1 MYAII
6 AAGGRQYRVSQG
18 DVIYIDKVNQ
28 EADSA
33 ISFDV
38 LMIGGDGDVKVGNPV
53 LAGAKVEGKVLAQV
67 KGEKITVYKYKSKKP
82 EDRPPS
88 AVHQGGN
95 HRDQGVMI
103 SATLYRGKDGLTACR
118 ITGHS
123 GQAEAGRDIV
133 CAAVSILGCTCV
145 NALESV
151 CGIIPL
157 VTENE
162 EGLLAFQLPEITPE
176 ENAKAQILMGALK
189 QGLTDLA
196 DAYPRNVTLTIQ
208 SLSH

>member
-1 MYAII
+1 
-6 AAGGRQYRVSQG
+6 
-18 DVIYIDKVNQ
+18 
-28 EADSA
+28 
-33 ISFDV
+33 
-38 LMIGGDGDVKVGNPV
+38 
-53 LAGAKVEGKVLAQV
+53 
-67 KGEKITVYKYKSKKP
+67 
-82 EDRPPS
+82 
-88 AVHQGGN
+88 
-95 HRDQGVMI
+95 MI
-103 SATLYRGKDGLTACR
+103 SAILYQGKDGLAACR
-118 ITGHS
+118 VTGHS

-151 CGIIPL
+151 CGIVPQ

-162 EGLLAFQLPEITPE
+162 DGVLTFQLPEMTPE

>member
-1 MYAII
+1 
-6 AAGGRQYRVSQG
+6 
-18 DVIYIDKVNQ
+18 
-28 EADSA
+28 
-33 ISFDV
+33 
-38 LMIGGDGDVKVGNPV
+38 
-53 LAGAKVEGKVLAQV
+53 
-67 KGEKITVYKYKSKKP
+67 
-82 EDRPPS
+82 
-88 AVHQGGN
+88 
-95 HRDQGVMI
+95 MI
-103 SATLYRGKDGLTACR
+103 SAILYQGTEGLTACR

-151 CGIIPL
+151 CGLIPL

-162 EGLLAFQLPEITPE
+162 EGVLAFQLPEITPE

-196 DAYPRNVTLTIQ
+196 ESYPRNVKLTIQ
-208 SLSH
+208 SFSHE

>member
-1 MYAII
+1 
-6 AAGGRQYRVSQG
+6 
-18 DVIYIDKVNQ
+18 
-28 EADSA
+28 
-33 ISFDV
+33 
-38 LMIGGDGDVKVGNPV
+38 
-53 LAGAKVEGKVLAQV
+53 
-67 KGEKITVYKYKSKKP
+67 
-82 EDRPPS
+82 
-88 AVHQGGN
+88 
-95 HRDQGVMI
+95 MI
-103 SATLYRGKDGLTACR
+103 SATLYQGEDGYTACR

-162 EGLLAFQLPEITPE
+162 AGVLSFQLPEINPE

-196 DAYPRNVTLTIQ
+196 DAYPQNVTLTIQ

>member
-1 MYAII
+1 
-6 AAGGRQYRVSQG
+6 
-18 DVIYIDKVNQ
+18 
-28 EADSA
+28 
-33 ISFDV
+33 
-38 LMIGGDGDVKVGNPV
+38 
-53 LAGAKVEGKVLAQV
+53 
-67 KGEKITVYKYKSKKP
+67 
-82 EDRPPS
+82 
-88 AVHQGGN
+88 
-95 HRDQGVMI
+95 MI

-196 DAYPRNVTLTIQ
+196 DAYPRNVTLKIQ

>member
-1 MYAII
+1 
-6 AAGGRQYRVSQG
+6 
-18 DVIYIDKVNQ
+18 
-28 EADSA
+28 
-33 ISFDV
+33 
-38 LMIGGDGDVKVGNPV
+38 
-53 LAGAKVEGKVLAQV
+53 
-67 KGEKITVYKYKSKKP
+67 
-82 EDRPPS
+82 
-88 AVHQGGN
+88 
-95 HRDQGVMI
+95 MI
-103 SATLYRGKDGLTACR
+103 SAILYQGTDGLTACR

-145 NALESV
+145 NAMESV

-162 EGLLAFQLPEITPE
+162 EGMLAFQLPEITPE

>member
-1 MYAII
+1 
-6 AAGGRQYRVSQG
+6 
-18 DVIYIDKVNQ
+18 
-28 EADSA
+28 
-33 ISFDV
+33 
-38 LMIGGDGDVKVGNPV
+38 
-53 LAGAKVEGKVLAQV
+53 
-67 KGEKITVYKYKSKKP
+67 
-82 EDRPPS
+82 
-88 AVHQGGN
+88 
-95 HRDQGVMI
+95 MI
-103 SATLYRGKDGLTACR
+103 SAILYQGTEGLTACR

>member
-1 MYAII
+1 
-6 AAGGRQYRVSQG
+6 
-18 DVIYIDKVNQ
+18 
-28 EADSA
+28 
-33 ISFDV
+33 
-38 LMIGGDGDVKVGNPV
+38 
-53 LAGAKVEGKVLAQV
+53 
-67 KGEKITVYKYKSKKP
+67 
-82 EDRPPS
+82 
-88 AVHQGGN
+88 
-95 HRDQGVMI
+95 MI
-103 SATLYRGKDGLTACR
+103 SATLYLGEDGYTACR

-157 VTENE
+157 VTENDA
-162 EGLLAFQLPEITPE
+162 GVLSFQLPEINPE

-196 DAYPRNVTLTIQ
+196 DSYPRNVTLTIEP
-208 SLSH
+208 LSH

>member
-1 MYAII
+1 
-6 AAGGRQYRVSQG
+6 
-18 DVIYIDKVNQ
+18 
-28 EADSA
+28 
-33 ISFDV
+33 
-38 LMIGGDGDVKVGNPV
+38 
-53 LAGAKVEGKVLAQV
+53 
-67 KGEKITVYKYKSKKP
+67 
-82 EDRPPS
+82 
-88 AVHQGGN
+88 
-95 HRDQGVMI
+95 MI

-145 NALESV
+145 NALENV

>member
-1 MYAII
+1 
-6 AAGGRQYRVSQG
+6 
-18 DVIYIDKVNQ
+18 
-28 EADSA
+28 
-33 ISFDV
+33 
-38 LMIGGDGDVKVGNPV
+38 
-53 LAGAKVEGKVLAQV
+53 
-67 KGEKITVYKYKSKKP
+67 
-82 EDRPPS
+82 
-88 AVHQGGN
+88 
-95 HRDQGVMI
+95 MI
-103 SATLYRGKDGLTACR
+103 SATLYQGRDGLTACR

-145 NALESV
+145 NAMESV

-157 VTENE
+157 ITENE

>member
-1 MYAII
+1 
-6 AAGGRQYRVSQG
+6 
-18 DVIYIDKVNQ
+18 
-28 EADSA
+28 
-33 ISFDV
+33 
-38 LMIGGDGDVKVGNPV
+38 
-53 LAGAKVEGKVLAQV
+53 
-67 KGEKITVYKYKSKKP
+67 
-82 EDRPPS
+82 
-88 AVHQGGN
+88 
-95 HRDQGVMI
+95 MI

-145 NALESV
+145 NAMESV

>member
-1 MYAII
+1 
-6 AAGGRQYRVSQG
+6 
-18 DVIYIDKVNQ
+18 
-28 EADSA
+28 
-33 ISFDV
+33 
-38 LMIGGDGDVKVGNPV
+38 
-53 LAGAKVEGKVLAQV
+53 
-67 KGEKITVYKYKSKKP
+67 
-82 EDRPPS
+82 
-88 AVHQGGN
+88 
-95 HRDQGVMI
+95 MI
-103 SATLYRGKDGLTACR
+103 SATLYLGEDGYTACR

-196 DAYPRNVTLTIQ
+196 DTYPRNVTLTIQ

>member
-1 MYAII
+1 
-6 AAGGRQYRVSQG
+6 
-18 DVIYIDKVNQ
+18 
-28 EADSA
+28 
-33 ISFDV
+33 
-38 LMIGGDGDVKVGNPV
+38 
-53 LAGAKVEGKVLAQV
+53 
-67 KGEKITVYKYKSKKP
+67 
-82 EDRPPS
+82 
-88 AVHQGGN
+88 
-95 HRDQGVMI
+95 MI
-103 SATLYRGKDGLTACR
+103 SATLYQGKDGLTACR

-145 NALESV
+145 NAMESV

-162 EGLLAFQLPEITPE
+162 EGLLAFQLSEITPE

-196 DAYPRNVTLTIQ
+196 DAYPRNVKLTIQ
-208 SLSH
+208 TLSH

>member
-1 MYAII
+1 
-6 AAGGRQYRVSQG
+6 
-18 DVIYIDKVNQ
+18 
-28 EADSA
+28 
-33 ISFDV
+33 
-38 LMIGGDGDVKVGNPV
+38 
-53 LAGAKVEGKVLAQV
+53 
-67 KGEKITVYKYKSKKP
+67 
-82 EDRPPS
+82 
-88 AVHQGGN
+88 
-95 HRDQGVMI
+95 MI
-103 SATLYRGKDGLTACR
+103 SAILYHGEEGLTGCR
-118 ITGHS
+118 LTGHS

>member
-1 MYAII
+1 
-6 AAGGRQYRVSQG
+6 
-18 DVIYIDKVNQ
+18 
-28 EADSA
+28 
-33 ISFDV
+33 
-38 LMIGGDGDVKVGNPV
+38 
-53 LAGAKVEGKVLAQV
+53 
-67 KGEKITVYKYKSKKP
+67 
-82 EDRPPS
+82 
-88 AVHQGGN
+88 
-95 HRDQGVMI
+95 MI
-103 SATLYRGKDGLTACR
+103 SATLYQGKDGLTACR

-145 NALESV
+145 NAMESV

>member
-1 MYAII
+1 
-6 AAGGRQYRVSQG
+6 
-18 DVIYIDKVNQ
+18 
-28 EADSA
+28 
-33 ISFDV
+33 
-38 LMIGGDGDVKVGNPV
+38 
-53 LAGAKVEGKVLAQV
+53 
-67 KGEKITVYKYKSKKP
+67 
-82 EDRPPS
+82 
-88 AVHQGGN
+88 
-95 HRDQGVMI
+95 MI
-103 SATLYRGKDGLTACR
+103 SAILYQGTDGLTACR

-196 DAYPRNVTLTIQ
+196 DSYPQNVNLRIVTL
-208 SLSH
+208 SHE